1 MDSTLNGILMFEQET
16 KGKEGFVGIGR
27 VLEITGVGIAVVG
40 AT

>member
-1 MDSTLNGILMFEQET
+1 MDSTLNGILMFGQET
-16 KGKEGFVGIGR
+16 NGDVGYVEIGR